1 MHTGRQRTNVVN
13 KEQDIT
19 IAEQVRKG
27 HDRHERCEHF
37 ALIDL
42 SLLSTKGIN
51 PIENVLRDFSTAC
64 VPQAGFRIGD
74 GDAHAVATAST
85 ELGVGVDDELTLGRD
100 AQIPA

>member
-1 MHTGRQRTNVVN
+1 MRTGRQRTNVVN

-27 HDRHERCEHF
+27 HDRHERCEHL

-51 PIENVLRDFSTAC
+51 PVKNV
-64 VPQAGFRIGD
+64 
-74 GDAHAVATAST
+74 
-85 ELGVGVDDELTLGRD
+85 
-100 AQIPA
+100 